1 MIIIHAWDWFLLQ
14 VDVSVVRFPS
24 LRSQPTLFVFFS
36 KVVSRPNGG
45 PIVGPGAGCVSNI
58 LSPYNTPT
66 HHRDP
71 PPAVRNQSE
80 LSWWRRTSCIKTPM
94 QAFASLHEP
103 QLDALQCPAT
113 YTLFTYTAGY

>member
-14 VDVSVVRFPS
+14 VDVSVVHFPS
-24 LRSQPTLFVFFS
+24 LRPQPTLFVFLS

-45 PIVGPGAGCVSNI
+45 PIVGPGAGYVTTT

-66 HHRDP
+66 HYRDP

-80 LSWWRRTSCIKTPM
+80 LSWWRCTSCVKAPM
-94 QAFASLHEP
+94 QTLHEP
-103 QLDALQCPAT
+103 QLDALQCPAPC
-113 YTLFTYTAGY
+113 TLFTYTAAGY